1 MDVHSS
7 NGRFEVTILEP
18 RRDGHP
24 IDPVPWL
31 GKSDSKVE

>member
-1 MDVHSS
+1 MGPSQGG
-7 NGRFEVTILEP
+7 NPKLYMEL